1 VYILLLSFKNGLKS
15 LYFEADFNMF
25 ISTFKNNQPLSII
38 LLSIMMIVLWIPAF
52 QNTSPIPYNNTMPL
66 YEFYARGAN
75 NLPYIHN
82 IIALVLVV
90 SESILLNY
98 ILNKFEIM
106 AKKTAMPAI
115 FYCLLMSCCKPLTHF
130 YPSLFTN
137 FFILL
142 ALFKIGLSYRIDEA
156 FSSIFDASFYIA
168 IASLFYFP
176 SIIIYPLIWVTLIVI
191 RPFIWREWLI
201 SLLGLLLP
209 YVFVV
214 VYYFWTDKVNFL
226 LYDKIFFPSSDSL
239 LTLSNQ
245 RDTFL
250 AVASFLLLLLILS
263 VVHLLKGWP
272 VNTIL
277 SRNFL
282 VVLLWLLGLSIL
294 SYSMAPVFNI
304 TYLAI
309 AAIPLAVFI
318 ANFFLMTRFKWT
330 SEIIFIT
337 FVTALFFEN
346 YS

>member
-130 YPSLFTN
+130 YPLLFTN

-318 ANFFLMTRFKWT
+318 ANFF
-330 SEIIFIT
+330 SHDPI
-337 FVTALFFEN
+337 
-346 YS
+346 

>member
-1 VYILLLSFKNGLKS
+1 
-15 LYFEADFNMF
+15 MF
-25 ISTFKNNQPLSII
+25 ISIFKNNQPLSII
-38 LLSIMMIVLWIPAF
+38 MLSLVMIVLWIPAF
-52 QNTSPIPYNNTMPL
+52 NNSAALPYNNTMPL
-66 YEFYARGAN
+66 YEFYVRGVN
-75 NLPYIHN
+75 NLSYFHN
-82 IIALVLVV
+82 IMALILVV

-115 FYCLLMSCCKPLTHF
+115 FYCLLMSCCQPLTHF
-130 YPSLFTN
+130 YPLLFSN

-142 ALFKIGLSYRIDEA
+142 ALFKIGLSYRVEEA
-156 FSSIFDASFYIA
+156 FATIFDASFFIA

-191 RPFIWREWLI
+191 RPFIWREWVISIIGLI
-201 SLLGLLLP
+201 LP
-209 YVFVV
+209 YLFVV

-226 LYDKIFFPSSDSL
+226 LYDKIFFPSSDAL

-245 RDTFL
+245 RQ
-250 AVASFLLLLLILS
+250 SFLLVSVFLILLLILS
-263 VVHLLKGWP
+263 VITLLKGWP

-282 VVLLWLLGLSIL
+282 VVLFWLLGLSLL

-318 ANFFLMTRFKWT
+318 ANFFLMTKFKWI
-330 SEIIFIT
+330 SELIFLLFLASIIY
-337 FVTALFFEN
+337 EN
-346 YS
+346 YR

>member
-1 VYILLLSFKNGLKS
+1 
-15 LYFEADFNMF
+15 MF
-25 ISTFKNNQPLSII
+25 ISTFKNNQPFSIV
-38 LLSIMMIVLWIPAF
+38 LLSVMMIALWIPAF
-52 QNTSPIPYNNTMPL
+52 HNNLPIPYNNTMPL

-115 FYCLLMSCCKPLTHF
+115 FYCLLMSCCKSLTHF
-130 YPSLFTN
+130 YPLLFSN

-142 ALFKIGLSYRIDEA
+142 ALFKIGLSYRVDEA
-156 FSSIFDASFYIA
+156 FSSIFDASFFIA

-201 SLLGLLLP
+201 SLVGLFLP
-209 YVFVV
+209 YLFVV

-245 RDTFL
+245 RATFL
-250 AVASFLLLLLILS
+250 AVAAILLLLLILS

-282 VVLLWLLGLSIL
+282 VVLFWLLGLSIL
-294 SYSMAPVFNI
+294 SYTMAPVFNI

-318 ANFFLMTRFKWT
+318 ANFFLMTKYKWT
-330 SEIIFIT
+330 SELIFIL
-337 FVTALFFEN
+337 FITALFFEN

>member
-1 VYILLLSFKNGLKS
+1 
-15 LYFEADFNMF
+15 MF
-25 ISTFKNNQPLSII
+25 ISIFKNNQTLSLV
-38 LLSIMMIVLWIPAF
+38 LLSIAMLVIWIPAF
-52 QNTSPIPYNNTMPL
+52 QNAATIPYNNTMPL

-75 NLPYIHN
+75 NLPFIHN
-82 IIALVLVV
+82 YLAFLMIVV
-90 SESILLNY
+90 ESILLNY

-130 YPSLFTN
+130 YPLLFSN

-142 ALFKIGLSYRIDEA
+142 ALFKIGLSYRVEEA
-156 FSSIFDASFYIA
+156 FSSIFDASFFIA
-168 IASLFYFP
+168 ISSLFYFP

-191 RPFIWREWLI
+191 RPFVWREWIISMIGLI
-201 SLLGLLLP
+201 LP
-209 YVFVV
+209 YVFVI

-245 RDTFL
+245 RPTFV
-250 AVASFLLLLLILS
+250 AVASMLLLLMAFSILT
-263 VVHLLKGWP
+263 LLKGWP

-282 VVLLWLLGLSIL
+282 VVLFWLLGLSLL

-304 TYLAI
+304 TYLSI
-309 AAIPLAVFI
+309 AAIPLSVFI
-318 ANFFLMTRFKWT
+318 ANYFLMTKFKWI
-330 SEIIFIT
+330 SEIIFL
-337 FVTALFFEN
+337 LFLSAILFEN
-346 YS
+346 YG

>member
-1 VYILLLSFKNGLKS
+1 
-15 LYFEADFNMF
+15 MF

-130 YPSLFTN
+130 YPLLFTN

-330 SEIIFIT
+330 SEIIFIL

>member
-1 VYILLLSFKNGLKS
+1 
-15 LYFEADFNMF
+15 
-25 ISTFKNNQPLSII
+25 
-38 LLSIMMIVLWIPAF
+38 MMIVLWIPAF

-130 YPSLFTN
+130 YPLLFTN

-330 SEIIFIT
+330 SEIIFIL

>member
-1 VYILLLSFKNGLKS
+1 
-15 LYFEADFNMF
+15 MF
-25 ISTFKNNQPLSII
+25 ISTFKNNQPLSIV
-38 LLSIMMIVLWIPAF
+38 LLSLMIIGLWIPAF
-52 QNTSPIPYNNTMPL
+52 QNVSQIPYNNTMPL

-75 NLPYIHN
+75 NLPYVHN
-82 IIALVLVV
+82 LIALILVV
-90 SESILLNY
+90 SEAILLNF

-130 YPSLFTN
+130 YPLLFTN

-142 ALFKIGLSYRIDEA
+142 ALFKIGLSYRVDEA
-156 FSSIFDASFYIA
+156 FSSIFDASFFIA

-191 RPFIWREWLI
+191 RPFVWREWVI
-201 SLLGLLLP
+201 SVVGLLLP
-209 YVFVV
+209 YLFVV
-214 VYYFWTDKVNFL
+214 VYYFWSDKVNFL

-239 LTLSNQ
+239 LTISNQ
-245 RDTFL
+245 RESFL
-250 AVASFLLLLLILS
+250 IVASLLLLLMILS

-282 VVLLWLLGLSIL
+282 VVLFWLLGLSIL

-309 AAIPLAVFI
+309 AAIPLSVFM
-318 ANFFLMTRFKWT
+318 ANFFLMTKFKWT
-330 SEIIFIT
+330 SEFIFLLFIA
-337 FVTALFFEN
+337 ALFFEN

>member
-1 VYILLLSFKNGLKS
+1 MLVI
-15 LYFEADFNMF
+15 
-25 ISTFKNNQPLSII
+25 
-38 LLSIMMIVLWIPAF
+38 WIPAF
-52 QNTSPIPYNNTMPL
+52 QNAATIPYNNTMPL

-75 NLPYIHN
+75 NLPFIHN
-82 IIALVLVV
+82 YLAFLMIVV
-90 SESILLNY
+90 ESILLNY

-130 YPSLFTN
+130 YPLLFSN

-142 ALFKIGLSYRIDEA
+142 ALFKIGLSYRVEEA
-156 FSSIFDASFYIA
+156 FSSIFDASFFIA
-168 IASLFYFP
+168 ISSLFYFP

-191 RPFIWREWLI
+191 RPFVWREWIISMIGLI
-201 SLLGLLLP
+201 LP
-209 YVFVV
+209 YVFVI

-245 RDTFL
+245 RPTFV
-250 AVASFLLLLLILS
+250 AVASMLLLLMAFSILT
-263 VVHLLKGWP
+263 LLKGWP

-282 VVLLWLLGLSIL
+282 VVLFWLLGLSLL

-304 TYLAI
+304 TYLSI
-309 AAIPLAVFI
+309 AAIPLSVFI
-318 ANFFLMTRFKWT
+318 ANYFLMTKFKWI
-330 SEIIFIT
+330 SEIIFL
-337 FVTALFFEN
+337 LFLSAILFEN
-346 YS
+346 YG

>member
-1 VYILLLSFKNGLKS
+1 
-15 LYFEADFNMF
+15 MF
-25 ISTFKNNQPLSII
+25 ISIFKNNQALSII
-38 LLSIMMIVLWIPAF
+38 LLSVMMIVLWIPAF
-52 QNTSPIPYNNTMPL
+52 EITAAIPYNNTMPL

-75 NLPYIHN
+75 NLPHFHN
-82 IIALVLVV
+82 IMALILVV

-130 YPSLFTN
+130 YPLLFSN

-142 ALFKIGLSYRIDEA
+142 ALFKIGLSYRVDEA
-156 FSSIFDASFYIA
+156 FTTIFDASFFIA

-191 RPFIWREWLI
+191 RPFIWREWVI
-201 SLLGLLLP
+201 SLIGLLLP
-209 YVFVV
+209 YLFVV
-214 VYYFWTDKVNFL
+214 IYYFWTDKVNFL
-226 LYDKIFFPSSDSL
+226 LYDKIFFPSSDAL

-245 RDTFL
+245 RQSFL
-250 AVASFLLLLLILS
+250 AVSALLILLLALS
-263 VVHLLKGWP
+263 VFTLLKGWP

-282 VVLLWLLGLSIL
+282 VVLFWLLGLSLL

-309 AAIPLAVFI
+309 AAIPLSVFI
-318 ANFFLMTRFKWT
+318 ANYFLMTRFKWI
-330 SEIIFIT
+330 SEIIFI
-337 FVTALFFEN
+337 LFIVAIVIEN
-346 YS
+346 YA

>member
-1 VYILLLSFKNGLKS
+1 
-15 LYFEADFNMF
+15 MF
-25 ISTFKNNQPLSII
+25 ISIFKNNQPLSIV
-38 LLSIMMIVLWIPAF
+38 LLSIMMIGLWIPAF
-52 QNTSPIPYNNTMPL
+52 QNLAPIPYNNTMPL
-66 YEFYARGAN
+66 YEMYARGAN

-82 IIALVLVV
+82 IIALILVIG
-90 SESILLNY
+90 ESILLNY

-130 YPSLFTN
+130 YPLLFSN

-142 ALFKIGLSYRIDEA
+142 ALFKIGLSYRVDEA
-156 FSSIFDASFYIA
+156 FSSVFDASFFIA

-191 RPFIWREWLI
+191 RPFIWREWVI
-201 SLLGLLLP
+201 SLVGLLLP
-209 YVFVV
+209 YLFVV

-239 LTLSNQ
+239 LSISNQ
-245 RDTFL
+245 RQTFL
-250 AVASFLLLLLILS
+250 FVASFLLLLLILS

-282 VVLLWLLGLSIL
+282 VVLFWLLGLSIL
-294 SYSMAPVFNI
+294 SYTMAPVFNI

-318 ANFFLMTRFKWT
+318 ANFYLMTRFKWT
-330 SEIIFIT
+330 SEIIFIL